1 MTALIFL
8 PPVCVES
15 VFIVRE
21 PAIITVTAC
30 FAAHNGTTEL
40 ILRITLTLITLA
52 ASFRSAG
59 TLVFTL
65 TLGLSID
72 GTCTLLGL
80 LFGLLGVYC
89 FFRLPGLRKLGLV
102 VRVLAL
108 VTEFALAAVPELI
121 ADVLLAGLTGGDA
134 CRFVFVAV
142 AASLS
147 AGIAA
152 PSLTLI
158 RTSIRERNQRLA
170 TLFEGL
176 QLQTHL
182 MTLLPR
188 RDTATD

>member
-15 VFIVRE
+15 VFIVQE

-40 ILRITLTLITLA
+40 ILIFRITLTLITLA

-72 GTCTLLGL
+72 GACTLLGL

-89 FFRLPGLRKLGLV
+89 LFRLPGLRELGLV
-102 VRVLAL
+102 VGVLAL

-121 ADVLLAGLTGGDA
+121 ADVLLASLTGGDA

-158 RTSIRERNQRLA
+158 RNDGKCL
-170 TLFEGL
+170 
-176 QLQTHL
+176 
-182 MTLLPR
+182 
-188 RDTATD
+188 